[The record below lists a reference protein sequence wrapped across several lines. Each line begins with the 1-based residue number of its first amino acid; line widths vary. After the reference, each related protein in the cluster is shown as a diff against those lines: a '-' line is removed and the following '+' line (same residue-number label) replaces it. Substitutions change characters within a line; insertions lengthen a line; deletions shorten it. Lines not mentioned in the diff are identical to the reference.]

1 MLKKK
6 VKEKP
11 KQICI
16 PLILTHN
23 RFCPN
28 TNKVIR
34 KHWNLLE
41 INESLKKYLI
51 ANQ

>member
-1 MLKKK
+1 MEK

-16 PLILTHN
+16 PLTLTYK

-28 TNKVIR
+28 ISKVYENI
-34 KHWNLLE
+34 E
-41 INESLKKYLI
+41 TY
-51 ANQ
+51 